1 MSFFRKKSGL
11 EIPPVPDPVSTRN
24 HSGST
29 GTIGR
34 AASPQPPP
42 YSYSTAASS
51 VPSDRFSGTEG
62 SSRGIASD
70 PYARSGNAEAD
81 RHQLFSGYVPAKAK
95 VGSSFAT
102 PSDRF
107 GGPGGDGNEPEQFQT
122 QEDEDEEVEGI
133 KQQTRFIKQ
142 DSVNST
148 RNALR
153 IAREAEETA
162 RNTLLKL
169 GDQSEKLANTERH
182 IDMGKAHALRAEDR
196 TDELKQLNRSI
207 FRPVI
212 VFNKDAKRAANE
224 AKIKARYDEQ
234 QEQREK
240 ALKDVR
246 DSQNRI
252 GSAVAYGRDG
262 SNGEETLSG
271 RRVLAPEVQRTRQEQ
286 RKRYQFEK
294 TASDDELEDELDDNL
309 DAIAQATKGLHAI
322 ALAASDELDKQNVRI
337 DDISTKTGK
346 LTGRVDVTTDRL
358 RRIK

>member
-1 MSFFRKKSGL
+1 VLSERYARPGGT
-11 EIPPVPDPVSTRN
+11 TR
-24 HSGST
+24 G
-29 GTIGR
+29 
-34 AASPQPPP
+34 
-42 YSYSTAASS
+42 
-51 VPSDRFSGTEG
+51 V
-62 SSRGIASD
+62 ASD
-70 PYARSGNAEAD
+70 PYTRNGNLEAD
-81 RHQLFSGYVPAKAK
+81 RQQLFSGYNPEKAKAGNRF
-95 VGSSFAT
+95 VDR
-102 PSDRF
+102 SDRSN
-107 GGPGGDGNEPEQFQT
+107 GDGDDGAEPKQFQT
-122 QEDEDEEVEGI
+122 QEDEDDEVEGI

-240 ALKDVR
+240 AMADVR
-246 DSQNRI
+246 ESQNRI
-252 GSAVAYGRDG
+252 GSAVAYGKAK
-262 SNGEETLSG
+262 SNDEETLSG
-271 RRVLAPEVQRTRQEQ
+271 RRVLGLEAQRARQEQ
-286 RKRYQFEK
+286 RKRFQFEK

-322 ALAASDELDKQNVRI
+322 ALAASDELDKQNIRI
-337 DDISTKTGK
+337 DDISSKTGK
-346 LTGRVDVTTDRL
+346 LAGRVDLTTDRL